1 MEDLYRLLFVFF
13 FVHLSFFLVGQNS
26 KFKDQRFTYLW
37 DVTLSMKGY
46 NGAPDIYDRVMESM
60 IKDINKLS
68 NERTEIIVIP
78 FQNTAYCEIWNS
90 NATKEGKEKLI
101 HLIRNYKNDQVT
113 STNLA
118 LPLEYAIQHIFT
130 PDKMDILKMM
140 TDGKTSDS
148 TKKQLT
154 DIIAHWCK
162 VALEKDVYGY
172 FILLTD
178 EAKDEEVIMSLND
191 ACRFEV
197 LNTPNIGDIKGI
209 EFPKRI
215 AYNIRD
221 DFDKEIMLQM
231 NVMVGEK
238 SIPDGYRLHLFT
250 VDNDYVEMDE
260 IVEVNDNRIKFTPRF
275 KKSKEQ
281 LVSDL
286 PMQNNENVVFKL
298 EAADADQ
305 YPLIRLMNDECKL
318 ELINKPEKTLRIYVQ

>member
-1 MEDLYRLLFVFF
+1 MKDLYRLLFVLFLAHF
-13 FVHLSFFLVGQNS
+13 SLLSVGQNP

-46 NGAPDIYDRVMESM
+46 NGSPDIYDRVMESM

-78 FQNTAYCEIWNS
+78 FQDRAYCEIWKS
-90 NATKEGKEKLI
+90 NATNEGKEKLI
-101 HLIRNYKNDQVT
+101 HLIRDYKNDQVT

-130 PDKMDILKMM
+130 SDKMDILKMM

-154 DIIAHWCK
+154 DIIARWCTI
-162 VALEKDVYGY
+162 ALEKDVYGY

-178 EAKDEEVIMSLND
+178 EAKDEEVITSLND
-191 ACRFEV
+191 ACRFDV

-209 EFPKRI
+209 EFPKQI
-215 AYNIRD
+215 ACNIRD
-221 DFDKEIMLQM
+221 DFDKEIILQM
-231 NVMVGEK
+231 NVMVGER
-238 SIPDGYRLHLFT
+238 SIPDGYRLHIYA
-250 VDNDYVEMDE
+250 VGNDYVEMDE
-260 IVEVNDNRIKFTPRF
+260 VVEVKNNRIKFTPRF

-281 LVSDL
+281 LISDL
-286 PMQNNENVVFKL
+286 PIQNNENIVFKL
-298 EAADADQ
+298 EAADTDQ
-305 YPLIRLMNDECKL
+305 YPMIRLMNDECKL